1 MSDKIL
7 NKVNNDIFSYD
18 TTGGV
23 FKMSRVMPTEI
34 HHVTAGPGTSGYM
47 LTSTGNG
54 WTWTDPSTLGGTT
67 LTAGTG
73 VSIAND
79 TISIGQ
85 SVDISDDVTFGTVSA
100 KNLELNN
107 NNGIKLTIEGDSGDI
122 TCHGTLSIDTI
133 IQKGTNGV
141 AIENVT
147 IDGNVISALNYKCGN
162 RTIVDGGAG
171 CSFTALEIKPST
183 SGASE
188 TLLINSNGDI
198 TCHGTL
204 SIDTISEKNTGSGI
218 TLSSAIKMPAIPSG
232 TNNNKLLYN
241 STTGEIT
248 YQTDTSSGS
257 DLSGLTDTNLSNLQ
271 DGDILEY
278 NSATSQWI
286 NNGDI
291 KTLLDSTNNNFLK
304 ITTSSGPTLPEGN
317 LLDLDFTK
325 ATISGTNVEIY
336 GSVIGTTVGTGVAVS
351 DTGGISTTEASYVDL
366 NMSTGF
372 AWTPQFTLEFY
383 FKMPSV
389 STDSQQYNGL
399 FASFNGTAGPVTF
412 DDYLIVER
420 KGGTNGINFSTT
432 LTDPYVHNTL
442 STESTVAGFNGE
454 WGHIVLTNDS
464 SQPVASQ
471 KQMYVNGVLFTTGVQ
486 NNGSQ
491 VNFATGTRDHYWVGR
506 NGYGTQYENGVENL
520 KIFRVYNRILTAE
533 EAATLYENRDN
544 SVGSSDVTNYA
555 LVSNN
560 ADGSETKWLNVIP
573 APTTSGSTLPDG
585 NLLDLDFR
593 KATISGTD
601 VEIGGTVIGTT
612 VGSGVTVSS
621 TDGISSTSSS
631 YISLDTQLISWTVN
645 FTIELYFK
653 LVGGSYNTI
662 IAAWNDG
669 PNNSADPDGHV
680 WVARRNADG
689 PNFRTGNAN
698 GGNGGNNLH
707 SNDNSPVAG
716 WDGTFGHVILTHDS
730 SLSET
735 EQKKIYVNGQL
746 WTGGTTDSGD
756 APFVPGYKD
765 NFWIGRISST
775 WGNLDNGVENLRLF
789 RVFDHVLTSADIA
802 TLYANADGT
811 FGQDVTNYALV
822 SNNADGTE
830 TRWEPSPGGGV
841 SNPKVYGSIWGQADY
856 LIELYTLW
864 GGGNATPVSFVKN
877 GNTGDAADAYDFVNS
892 HPNLWINPDP
902 NNEYYWNNG
911 NGIGNVFQVPRDG
924 YYYIEMWQL
933 VNNLIWHDD
942 TIAIIDFWIGR
953 FRAEQY
959 WEPGWSRY
967 YNIPDLLASYMAG
980 SVGSWGHMVRA
991 SCCQYC
997 RAGDR
1002 IFGQF
1007 GGMEKTTPSN
1017 IVGAG
1022 GSSGVVQWHPTPGNY
1037 TDSRY
1042 SQFIVFSID

>member
-218 TLSSAIKMPAIPSG
+218 TLSSAVKMPAIPSG

-304 ITTSSGPTLPEGN
+304 ITTSSGPTLPDGN

-325 ATISGTNVEIY
+325 ATISGTNVD
-336 GSVIGTTVGTGVAVS
+336 GTVIGTTDGTGVAVS
-351 DTGGISTTEASYVDL
+351 ETGGISTTEASYVDL

-372 AWTPQFTLEFY
+372 EWTSNFTLEFY

-389 STDSQQYNGL
+389 STDSQNFNGL
-399 FASFNGTAGPVTF
+399 FTSFNGTAGPVTF

-533 EAATLYENRDN
+533 EAATLYESRDVMPIAAPAIDASLN
-544 SVGSSDVTNYA
+544 NVNITDPTPATVTVNY
-555 LVSNN
+555 
-560 ADGSETKWLNVIP
+560 ADGSITDRQASLIVEGGVIVKAGP
-573 APTTSGSTLPDG
+573 TSGDTAGSNPRVYSFISEGEGFFRGGLELENGITLFSGDIIDFGHGNIYERGVKIGNTNLDLEGKSLTLSSSGTNGLIFESGSNPINVCNINSGLDGTDGGILEMFTKDISG
-585 NLLDLDFR
+585 NLT
-593 KATISGTD
+593 KKISINSTGS
-601 VEIGGTVIGTT
+601 IGIGT
-612 VGSGVTVSS
+612 SP
-621 TDGISSTSSS
+621 S
-631 YISLDTQLISWTVN
+631 Y
-645 FTIELYFK
+645 
-653 LVGGSYNTI
+653 
-662 IAAWNDG
+662 
-669 PNNSADPDGHV
+669 
-680 WVARRNADG
+680 
-689 PNFRTGNAN
+689 GN
-698 GGNGGNNLH
+698 
-707 SNDNSPVAG
+707 
-716 WDGTFGHVILTHDS
+716 
-730 SLSET
+730 
-735 EQKKIYVNGQL
+735 
-746 WTGGTTDSGD
+746 SGD
-756 APFVPGYKD
+756 
-765 NFWIGRISST
+765 
-775 WGNLDNGVENLRLF
+775 
-789 RVFDHVLTSADIA
+789 VLTSQGGGAPPIWVA
-802 TLYANADGT
+802 A
-811 FGQDVTNYALV
+811 
-822 SNNADGTE
+822 
-830 TRWEPSPGGGV
+830 PSGGV
-841 SNPKVYGSIWGQADY
+841 SNPKVYGSIWCQADFV
-856 LIELYTLW
+856 ITLYALW
-864 GGGNATPVSFVKN
+864 GGDTANPTSNWGNGSAGLIERN
-877 GNTGDAADAYDFVNS
+877 YDFVNS
-892 HPNLWINPDP
+892 HSNMWISPNTNG
-902 NNEYYWNNG
+902 NYYWHGKTGNG
-911 NGIGNVFQVPRDG
+911 NVLQIPRDG
-924 YYYIEMWQL
+924 HYYIEIYQL
-933 VNNLIWHDD
+933 VVNTAWDNFTLKGLNC
-942 TIAIIDFWIGR
+942 WISR
-953 FRAEQY
+953 FRPSQYYAPGSNSYYHEYDILAEY
-959 WEPGWSRY
+959 AWRTDGSSRDY
-967 YNIPDLLASYMAG
+967 Q
-980 SVGSWGHMVRA
+980 HMVKVSA
-991 SCCQYC
+991 TAYC
-997 RAGDR
+997 RQGDR
-1002 IFGQF
+1002 IFGVFNLDNSTGTVVGTAGWTSVIGLQTQPYVPQF
-1007 GGMEKTTPSN
+1007 TYAFPKHG
-1017 IVGAG
+1017 
-1022 GSSGVVQWHPTPGNY
+1022 
-1037 TDSRY
+1037 
-1042 SQFIVFSID
+1042 QFSVFSID